1 MSKRDHFNNRHRKLA
16 AEYLQR
22 AKNIASEH
30 NIIIPGID
38 SKEFHATHRF
48 FVHTFTGFNLE
59 EVDYYW
65 KSAEYK
71 DYKLY
76 MLGLFEQTRA
86 YTYAPDLAT
95 EVITMYLNPFKPNP
109 AHARIVEIRIESIK
123 NYTTNRAAL
132 QAAKDT
138 NYNPRPISL
147 GQKLL
152 WLAGGF
158 ISIISAPF
166 TGGVSLI
173 GGLGTIIS
181 IAANNVIF
189 NAQVL
194 SYVIKSLSA
203 GTNLSTKLQEAFFNT
218 PAQSAKTI
226 RAMYSNDPA
235 QASSLE
241 NYASGA
247 IYTQGA
253 AGSQTYRPSQPYNPT
268 RHIIA
273 PHQSPDRNAAI
284 DEYTQGRSHY
294 TKAGSDG
301 AMIGLNPKVYLAKI
315 DPITTLDTFAL
326 EIMELNKAL
335 VKLSEIVAA
344 GVSAFD
350 TYNGSFKSTDD
361 LINALYA
368 LNYGIKLAR
377 YLNKKTK
384 EEMLENTKHYPRAT
398 RGMITSNFAEY
409 REMLTAV
416 RETKL
421 IDTIPHPKAS
431 ALQENIAERV
441 EAGLNQHTS
450 EPAINHALAQGAP
463 KESQQQ
469 KRERIERYKQEL
481 QDFINSPTAEI
492 GKHLKGKMLLHHYR
506 DKLNEQSI
514 AELESYPNTAWLLF
528 ETIKEWQESQPYT
541 DKLLQGEIQLKAGD
555 FFTQAQALQATAQF
569 CRTLISVY
577 TGGSSINNLFT
588 SLRVFCG
595 DSESCPHRELKPHPP
610 KSRVYELMRYFSSR
624 HPAFVRYSAIDT
636 RKTIPYNQA
645 IKHALFTYEYT
656 KVINNGDGDPETI
669 ITTKDTPPI
678 FMQKSWLGKWIP
690 RADKPTLQE
699 VLNFLTTPNNIAG
712 DFLVAG
718 ARECLRRDFIKWK

>member
-1 MSKRDHFNNRHRKLA
+1 MSKKQAFNNRHRELA
-16 AEYLQR
+16 AEYLRR
-22 AKNIASEH
+22 ARNIATEH

-38 SKEFHATHRF
+38 SSEFHTTQRF
-48 FVHTFTGFNLE
+48 FVHTFTGYNLE

-65 KSAEYK
+65 KSAEYN

-123 NYTTNRAAL
+123 NYTSNRAAL

-138 NYNPRPISL
+138 NYNPRPISF

-152 WLAGGF
+152 WFASGF

-173 GGLGTIIS
+173 GGLGTILDIAKTNTNFNSMILSS
-181 IAANNVIF
+181 I
-189 NAQVL
+189 
-194 SYVIKSLSA
+194 IKTLSA
-203 GTNLSTKLQEAFFNT
+203 GTNLSTKLQEAMLNT

-226 RAMYSNDPA
+226 RAMYSNDPRERA
-235 QASSLE
+235 TLE

-268 RHIIA
+268 KHIIA
-273 PHQSPDRNAAI
+273 PQQSPDRNAAI

-344 GVSAFD
+344 GVSAYD

-368 LNYGIKLAR
+368 LNYGIKLQR
-377 YLNKKTK
+377 YLNKKSK

-398 RGMITSNFAEY
+398 RGLITSNFAEY
-409 REMLTAV
+409 REMLKAV

-431 ALQENIAERV
+431 ALQENIAQRV

-450 EPAINHALAQGAP
+450 EPAINHALAHGAP

-469 KRERIERYKQEL
+469 KVKRIERYKQEL
-481 QDFINSPTAEI
+481 QAFINSPPAEI
-492 GKHLKGKMLLHHYR
+492 GKHLKAKMLLHHYK
-506 DKLNEQSI
+506 DKLNAQSI
-514 AELESYPNTAWLLF
+514 TELESYPNTAWLLF
-528 ETIKEWQESQPYT
+528 EAIKEWEEAAPYT
-541 DKLLQGEIQLKAGD
+541 NKIQLNASD
-555 FFTQAQALQATAQF
+555 FFTQAQADQAAAQF
-569 CRTLISVY
+569 CKTLISVY
-577 TGGSSINNLFT
+577 TGEWINNSYFT
-588 SLRVFCG
+588 SRRVYCKG
-595 DSESCPHRELKPHPP
+595 GENCRHRGLETLPP
-610 KSRVYELMRYFSSR
+610 KSRDYELMRYFSSVGDR
-624 HPAFVRYSAIDT
+624 NSTLDIY
-636 RKTIPYNQA
+636 KTIPYDKA

-656 KVINNGDGDPETI
+656 AEIHDGDQSYPETY

-678 FMQKSWLGKWIP
+678 FMQKSWLGEWIP

-699 VLNFLTTPNNIAG
+699 VLDFLTTPNNIAG

-718 ARECLRRDFIKWK
+718 ARECLKRDFIKWK

>member
-1 MSKRDHFNNRHRKLA
+1 MSKRQHFNNRHRELA
-16 AEYLQR
+16 TQYLQR
-22 AKNIASEH
+22 AHTIATEH
-30 NIIIPGID
+30 NVIIPGIE
-38 SKEFHATHRF
+38 SSEFHATHRF
-48 FVHTFTGFNLE
+48 FVHTLTGYNLE

-86 YTYAPDLAT
+86 YTYAPDLIT
-95 EVITMYLNPFKPNP
+95 EVITMYLDPFKPNP
-109 AHARIVEIRIESIK
+109 EHARIVEIRIESIK
-123 NYTTNRAAL
+123 NYTSNRAAL

-138 NYNPRPISL
+138 GYNPNPISL
-147 GQKLL
+147 GQKLW

-158 ISIISAPF
+158 ISIIAAPF
-166 TGGVSLI
+166 TGGVSLL
-173 GGLGTIIS
+173 GGLGTIIN
-181 IAANNVIF
+181 IAWTNASF
-189 NAQVL
+189 NSTIL

-203 GTNLSTKLQEAFFNT
+203 GTNLSAKLQEAMLNT
-218 PAQSAKTI
+218 PAQRGKAI
-226 RAMYSNDPA
+226 RAMYSNDPRERA
-235 QASSLE
+235 SLE

-273 PHQSPDRNAAI
+273 PQQSPDRNAAI

-301 AMIGLNPKVYLAKI
+301 AMMGLNPKVYLAKI

-344 GVSAFD
+344 GVSAFPN
-350 TYNGSFKSTDD
+350 YNGTFKSTDD
-361 LINALYA
+361 YINALYA
-368 LNYGIKLAR
+368 LNYGIKLQR
-377 YLNKKTK
+377 YLNKKNK

-398 RGMITSNFAEY
+398 RGMITSKFAEY
-409 REMLTAV
+409 REMLIAT

-421 IDTIPHPKAS
+421 IDTEPNPKAS
-431 ALQENIAERV
+431 ALQENIASRV

-450 EPAINHALAQGAP
+450 EPAINHALAHGAP

-469 KRERIERYKQEL
+469 KRQRIERYKQEL
-481 QDFINSPTAEI
+481 QAFINSEPAEI
-492 GKHLKGKMLLHHYR
+492 GKHLKAKMLLHHYK
-506 DKLNEQSI
+506 DKLNAQSI
-514 AELESYPNTAWLLF
+514 DKLESYPNTAWLLF
-528 ETIKEWQESQPYT
+528 ETIKEWEQAQPP
-541 DKLLQGEIQLKAGD
+541 KPFQGKIQLKARD
-555 FFTQAQALQATAQF
+555 FFTQAQAEQTHAQF
-569 CRTLISVY
+569 CQTLISVY
-577 TGGSSINNLFT
+577 KADDETQADWT

-595 DSESCPHRELKPHPP
+595 DSESCSHRELETHPP

-624 HPAFVRYSAIDT
+624 HPAFAQYLAIDT

-645 IKHALFTYEYT
+645 IQHALFTYEYT
-656 KVINNGDGDPETI
+656 KVINNGDSDPETI
-669 ITTKDTPPI
+669 IITKDTPPI
-678 FMQKSWLGKWIP
+678 FMQKSWWEWKP
-690 RADKPTLQE
+690 RADKPSLQE
-699 VLNFLTTPNNIAG
+699 VLDFLTAPNNIAG

-718 ARECLRRDFIKWK
+718 ARECLKRDFIKWK

>member
-1 MSKRDHFNNRHRKLA
+1 MSKRQHFNNRHRELA
-16 AEYLQR
+16 AQYLQR
-22 AKNIASEH
+22 AKNIAREH

-48 FVHTFTGFNLE
+48 FVHTFTGYNLE

-65 KSAEYK
+65 KRAEYR

-95 EVITMYLNPFKPNP
+95 EVITMYLDPFKPNP

-123 NYTTNRAAL
+123 NYTSNRAAL

-138 NYNPRPISL
+138 NYNPRPISF
-147 GQKLL
+147 GQKLW

-158 ISIISAPF
+158 ISIIAAPF

-181 IAANNVIF
+181 IAANNMIF

-218 PAQSAKTI
+218 PAQRAKAI
-226 RAMYSNDPA
+226 KAMYSNDPA

-268 RHIIA
+268 KHIIA

-344 GVSAFD
+344 GVSAFPN
-350 TYNGSFKSTDD
+350 YNGTFKSTDD

-368 LNYGIKLAR
+368 LNYGIKLER
-377 YLNKKTK
+377 YLNKKNK

-398 RGMITSNFAEY
+398 RGMITSKFAEY
-409 REMLTAV
+409 RDMRTAV

-421 IDTIPHPKAS
+421 IDTEPNPKAS

-450 EPAINHALAQGAP
+450 EPAINHALAHGAP

-481 QDFINSPTAEI
+481 QAFINSPTAEI

-506 DKLNEQSI
+506 DKLNAQSI
-514 AELESYPNTAWLLF
+514 VELESYPNTAWLLF
-528 ETIKEWQESQPYT
+528 EAIQEWQDSQPYNPF
-541 DKLLQGEIQLKAGD
+541 QGEIKLKAGD
-555 FFTQAQALQATAQF
+555 FFTQIQALQASAQF
-569 CRTLISVY
+569 CKTLISVY
-577 TGGSSINNLFT
+577 KADDEAQADFT

-595 DSESCPHRELKPHPP
+595 NFESCGHRELKPHPP

-624 HPAFVRYSAIDT
+624 YPGFARYSTIDT

-656 KVINNGDGDPETI
+656 EVIHNGDTDPETI
-669 ITTKDTPPI
+669 IITKDTPPI
-678 FMQKSWLGKWIP
+678 FMQKSWWEWKP
-690 RADKPTLQE
+690 RADTPTLQE
-699 VLNFLTTPNNIAG
+699 VLDFLTTPNNIAG
-712 DFLVAG
+712 DFLVVG
-718 ARECLRRDFIKWK
+718 ARECLKRDFIKWK

>member
-1 MSKRDHFNNRHRKLA
+1 MSKKQAFNNRHRELA
-16 AEYLQR
+16 TEYLRR
-22 AKNIASEH
+22 ARNIAREH

-38 SKEFHATHRF
+38 SSEFHATHRF

-65 KSAEYK
+65 KHAEYS

-86 YTYAPDLAT
+86 YTYAPELAT

-123 NYTTNRAAL
+123 NYTSNRAAL

-138 NYNPRPISL
+138 NYNPRPISF
-147 GQKLL
+147 GQKLW

-158 ISIISAPF
+158 ISIIAAPF

-173 GGLGTIIS
+173 GGLGTILNIANTNASFNSMILSS
-181 IAANNVIF
+181 I
-189 NAQVL
+189 
-194 SYVIKSLSA
+194 IKSLSA

-226 RAMYSNDPA
+226 RAMYSNDPRERA
-235 QASSLE
+235 SLE

-268 RHIIA
+268 KHIIA
-273 PHQSPDRNAAI
+273 PHQQPDRNAAI

-350 TYNGSFKSTDD
+350 TYNGTFKSTDD

-368 LNYGIKLAR
+368 LNYGIKLQR
-377 YLNKKTK
+377 YLNKKSK

-421 IDTIPHPKAS
+421 IDTIPNPKAT
-431 ALQENIAERV
+431 ALQENIAKRV

-450 EPAINHALAQGAP
+450 EPAINHALAHGAP

-469 KRERIERYKQEL
+469 KVKRIERYKQEL
-481 QDFINSPTAEI
+481 QAFINSPPAEI
-492 GKHLKGKMLLHHYR
+492 GKHLKAKMLLHHYR
-506 DKLNEQSI
+506 GKLNEQSI

-528 ETIKEWQESQPYT
+528 ETIKEWQDSRPHNP
-541 DKLLQGEIQLKAGD
+541 LQSEIQLKAGD
-555 FFTQAQALQATAQF
+555 FFTQAQAEQAQAQF
-569 CRTLISVY
+569 CQTLISVY
-577 TGGSSINNLFT
+577 KADDEVQKDFT

-595 DSESCPHRELKPHPP
+595 DSESCAHRESKPHPP
-610 KSRVYELMRYFSSR
+610 KSRVYELMRYFSKRADGWRQYATLDVYKS
-624 HPAFVRYSAIDT
+624 
-636 RKTIPYNQA
+636 IPYDKA
-645 IKHALFTYEYT
+645 IKHALFDYEYT
-656 KVINNGDGDPETI
+656 AEIPKGDTDPETI
-669 ITTKDTPPI
+669 IITKDTPPI

-699 VLNFLTTPNNIAG
+699 VLDFLTTPNNIAG

-718 ARECLRRDFIKWK
+718 ARECLKRDFIKWK

>member
-1 MSKRDHFNNRHRKLA
+1 MARRW
-16 AEYLQR
+16 
-22 AKNIASEH
+22 I
-30 NIIIPGID
+30 
-38 SKEFHATHRF
+38 
-48 FVHTFTGFNLE
+48 
-59 EVDYYW
+59 
-65 KSAEYK
+65 
-71 DYKLY
+71 
-76 MLGLFEQTRA
+76 
-86 YTYAPDLAT
+86 
-95 EVITMYLNPFKPNP
+95 YLNHRRTFYRWGK
-109 AHARIVEIRIESIK
+109 
-123 NYTTNRAAL
+123 
-132 QAAKDT
+132 
-138 NYNPRPISL
+138 
-147 GQKLL
+147 
-152 WLAGGF
+152 
-158 ISIISAPF
+158 
-166 TGGVSLI
+166 LI

-226 RAMYSNDPA
+226 RAMYSNDPRERA
-235 QASSLE
+235 SLE

-344 GVSAFD
+344 GVSAFPN
-350 TYNGSFKSTDD
+350 YNGSFKSTDD
-361 LINALYA
+361 YINALYA
-368 LNYGIKLAR
+368 LNYGIKLQR

-409 REMLTAV
+409 REMCKAV

-421 IDTIPHPKAS
+421 IDTIPNPQAS

-450 EPAINHALAQGAP
+450 EPAINHALAHGAP
-463 KESQQQ
+463 KESEQQ
-469 KRERIERYKQEL
+469 KRQRIERYKQEL
-481 QDFINSPTAEI
+481 QAFINSPTAEI
-492 GKHLKGKMLLHHYR
+492 GKHLKAKMLLHHYR
-506 DKLNEQSI
+506 GKLNAQSI
-514 AELESYPNTAWLLF
+514 AELESYPNTAWLLY
-528 ETIKEWQESQPYT
+528 EAIKEWQDSQPYT
-541 DKLLQGEIQLKAGD
+541 PSQSDKIQLNARD
-555 FFTQAQALQATAQF
+555 FFTQEQARQASAQF
-569 CRTLISVY
+569 CKTLISVY

-588 SLRVFCG
+588 SLRIFCG
-595 DSESCPHRELKPHPP
+595 DNESCRHRGLETLPP
-610 KSRVYELMRYFSSR
+610 KSRVYELMRYFSKRADGWRQYATLDVYKS
-624 HPAFVRYSAIDT
+624 
-636 RKTIPYNQA
+636 IPYDKA

-656 KVINNGDGDPETI
+656 AKIHDGDQNF

-718 ARECLRRDFIKWK
+718 ARECLKRDFIKWK

>member
-1 MSKRDHFNNRHRKLA
+1 MSKRQHFNNRHRELA
-16 AEYLQR
+16 TQYLQR
-22 AKNIASEH
+22 AHTIATEH
-30 NIIIPGID
+30 NVIIPGIE
-38 SKEFHATHRF
+38 SSEFHATHRF
-48 FVHTFTGFNLE
+48 LVHTLTGYNLE

-76 MLGLFEQTRA
+76 MLGLFDKTRA
-86 YTYAPDLAT
+86 YTYAPDLIT
-95 EVITMYLNPFKPNP
+95 EVITMYLDPFKPNP

-123 NYTTNRAAL
+123 NYTSNRAAL
-132 QAAKDT
+132 QAAIDT
-138 NYNPRPISL
+138 GYNPNPISL
-147 GQKLL
+147 GQKLW

-158 ISIISAPF
+158 ISIIAAPF
-166 TGGVSLI
+166 TGGVSLL
-173 GGLGTIIS
+173 GGLGTIIN
-181 IAANNVIF
+181 IAWTNASF
-189 NAQVL
+189 NSTIL

-203 GTNLSTKLQEAFFNT
+203 GTNLSAKLQEAMLNT
-218 PAQSAKTI
+218 PAQRGKAI

-235 QASSLE
+235 QSSSLE

-273 PHQSPDRNAAI
+273 PQQSPDRNAAI

-301 AMIGLNPKVYLAKI
+301 AMMGLNPKVYLAKI
-315 DPITTLDTFAL
+315 DPITTFDTFAL

-344 GVSAFD
+344 GVSAFPN
-350 TYNGSFKSTDD
+350 YNGTFKSTDD
-361 LINALYA
+361 YINALYA
-368 LNYGIKLAR
+368 LNYGIKLQR
-377 YLNKKTK
+377 YLNKKNK

-398 RGMITSNFAEY
+398 RGMITSKFAEY
-409 REMLTAV
+409 REMLIAT

-421 IDTIPHPKAS
+421 IDTEPNPKAS
-431 ALQENIAERV
+431 ALQENIASRV
-441 EAGLNQHTS
+441 EAGLNQSSS
-450 EPAINHALAQGAP
+450 EPAINHALAHGAP

-469 KRERIERYKQEL
+469 KRDRIERYKQEL
-481 QDFINSPTAEI
+481 QAFINSEPAEI
-492 GKHLKGKMLLHHYR
+492 GKHLKAKMLLHHYK
-506 DKLNEQSI
+506 DKLNAQSI
-514 AELESYPNTAWLLF
+514 DKLESYPNTAWLLF
-528 ETIKEWQESQPYT
+528 ETIKEWEESQPHT
-541 DKLLQGEIQLKAGD
+541 PTHKIQLKAGD
-555 FFTQAQALQATAQF
+555 FFTQIQAEQAQTHF
-569 CRTLISVY
+569 CQTLISVY
-577 TGGSSINNLFT
+577 KADDEVQADWT

-595 DSESCPHRELKPHPP
+595 DTESCTHRELETHPP

-624 HPAFVRYSAIDT
+624 HPSFPQYSTIDL

-645 IKHALFTYEYT
+645 IKHALFTYGYT
-656 KVINNGDGDPETI
+656 HVIHDGDGDPETI

-678 FMQKSWLGKWIP
+678 FMQKSWWEWIP

-699 VLNFLTTPNNIAG
+699 VLDFLATPNNIAG

-718 ARECLRRDFIKWK
+718 ARECLKRDFIKWK

>member
-1 MSKRDHFNNRHRKLA
+1 MSKKQAFNRRHRELA

-22 AKNIASEH
+22 AKNIAREH
-30 NIIIPGID
+30 NIIIPGIE
-38 SKEFHATHRF
+38 SSEFHTTHRF
-48 FVHTFTGFNLE
+48 FVHTFTGYNLE

-123 NYTTNRAAL
+123 NYTSNRAAL

-158 ISIISAPF
+158 ISIIAAPF

-218 PAQSAKTI
+218 PAQSAKAI
-226 RAMYSNDPA
+226 RAMYSNDPRERA
-235 QASSLE
+235 SLE

-268 RHIIA
+268 KHIIA
-273 PHQSPDRNAAI
+273 PQQSPDRNAAI

-350 TYNGSFKSTDD
+350 TYNGTFKSTDD

-368 LNYGIKLAR
+368 LNYGIKLQR
-377 YLNKKTK
+377 YLNKKSK

-398 RGMITSNFAEY
+398 RGLITSNFAEY

-421 IDTIPHPKAS
+421 IDTIPSPKAS
-431 ALQENIAERV
+431 ELQENIAQRV
-441 EAGLNQHTS
+441 EAGLNQSTS

-481 QDFINSPTAEI
+481 QAFINSPTAEI
-492 GKHLKGKMLLHHYR
+492 SKHLKGKMLLHHYR
-506 DKLNEQSI
+506 DKLNAQSI
-514 AELESYPNTAWLLF
+514 TELESYPNTAWLLF
-528 ETIKEWQESQPYT
+528 EVIKEWQDSQPYNPFQG
-541 DKLLQGEIQLKAGD
+541 KLELKAGD
-555 FFTQAQALQATAQF
+555 FFTQIQALQATAQF
-569 CRTLISVY
+569 CQTLISVY
-577 TGGSSINNLFT
+577 TGEWINNSYFR
-588 SLRVFCG
+588 SRRVYCRG
-595 DSESCPHRELKPHPP
+595 GENCRHRGLETLPP
-610 KSRVYELMRYFSSR
+610 KSRDYELMRYFSSVGDR
-624 HPAFVRYSAIDT
+624 NSTLDIY
-636 RKTIPYNQA
+636 KTIPYDKA

-656 KVINNGDGDPETI
+656 AEIHDGDQSYPETY

-678 FMQKSWLGKWIP
+678 FMQRDWWGVKWIP
-690 RADKPTLQE
+690 RADNPTLQE
-699 VLNFLTTPNNIAG
+699 VLDFLTTPNNIAG

-718 ARECLRRDFIKWK
+718 ARECLKRDFIKWK

>member
-1 MSKRDHFNNRHRKLA
+1 MSKKQAFNNRHRKLA

-22 AKNIASEH
+22 AKNIATEH

-38 SKEFHATHRF
+38 SKDFHTTQRF
-48 FVHTFTGFNLE
+48 FVHTFTGYNLE

-65 KSAEYK
+65 KSAEYN

-86 YTYAPDLAT
+86 YTYAPELAT
-95 EVITMYLNPFKPNP
+95 EVITMYLDPFKPNP

-123 NYTTNRAAL
+123 NYTSNRAAL

-147 GQKLL
+147 GQKLW

-158 ISIISAPF
+158 ISIIAAPF
-166 TGGVSLI
+166 TGGVSLL

-181 IAANNVIF
+181 IAANNAIF
-189 NAQVL
+189 NAKVL
-194 SYVIKSLSA
+194 SVVIKSLSA
-203 GTNLSTKLQEAFFNT
+203 GTNLSTKLQEAMLNT
-218 PAQSAKTI
+218 PAQSGKAI

-235 QASSLE
+235 QSSSLE

-273 PHQSPDRNAAI
+273 PQQKPDRNAAI

-368 LNYGIKLAR
+368 LNYGIKLQR

-398 RGMITSNFAEY
+398 RGLITSNFAEY
-409 REMLTAV
+409 REMLKAV

-421 IDTIPHPKAS
+421 IDTIPSPKAS
-431 ALQENIAERV
+431 ALQENIAQRV
-441 EAGLNQHTS
+441 EAGLNQSTS

-469 KRERIERYKQEL
+469 KRQRIERYKQEL
-481 QDFINSPTAEI
+481 QAFINSPTAEI

-506 DKLNEQSI
+506 GKLNEQSI
-514 AELESYPNTAWLLF
+514 AELESYPSTAWLLF
-528 ETIKEWQESQPYT
+528 EAIKEWQDSQPYT
-541 DKLLQGEIQLKAGD
+541 PFQGEIQLKAGD
-555 FFTQAQALQATAQF
+555 FFTQAQAEQASAQF
-569 CRTLISVY
+569 CKTLISVY
-577 TGGSSINNLFT
+577 RDDT
-588 SLRVFCG
+588 STTDFVSRRVYCLRG
-595 DSESCPHRELKPHPP
+595 ESCRHRGLETLPP
-610 KSRVYELMRYFSSR
+610 KSRDYELMRYFSS
-624 HPAFVRYSAIDT
+624 VGDRYSTLDIY
-636 RKTIPYNQA
+636 KTIPYDKA
-645 IKHALFTYEYT
+645 IKHALFDYEYT
-656 KVINNGDGDPETI
+656 DEIHDGDQNYPQTF

-678 FMQKSWLGKWIP
+678 FMQRDQWWNKWIP

-718 ARECLRRDFIKWK
+718 ARECLKRDFIEWK

>member
-1 MSKRDHFNNRHRKLA
+1 MSKKQAFNNRHRKLA
-16 AEYLQR
+16 TEYLQR

-38 SKEFHATHRF
+38 SGDFHTTHRF
-48 FVHTFTGFNLE
+48 FVHTFTGYNLE

-65 KSAEYK
+65 KHAEYN

-86 YTYAPDLAT
+86 YTYAPELAT
-95 EVITMYLNPFKPNP
+95 EVITMYLDPFKPNP

-123 NYTTNRAAL
+123 NYTSNRAAL

-147 GQKLL
+147 GQKLW

-158 ISIISAPF
+158 ISIIAAPF
-166 TGGVSLI
+166 TFGVSLL
-173 GGLGTIIS
+173 GGLGTILN
-181 IAANNVIF
+181 IANTNASF
-189 NAQVL
+189 NSAVL

-218 PAQSAKTI
+218 PAQSVKAI
-226 RAMYSNDPA
+226 RAMYSNDPRERA
-235 QASSLE
+235 SLE

-268 RHIIA
+268 KHIIA

-301 AMIGLNPKVYLAKI
+301 AMIGLNPKVYLARI

-350 TYNGSFKSTDD
+350 TYNGTFKSTDD

-409 REMLTAV
+409 REMIKAV

-421 IDTIPHPKAS
+421 IDTNPNPKAS
-431 ALQENIAERV
+431 ELQENIAQRV
-441 EAGLNQHTS
+441 EAGLNQSTS
-450 EPAINHALAQGAP
+450 EPAINHALAHGAP

-469 KRERIERYKQEL
+469 KRERIERYKHAL
-481 QDFINSPTAEI
+481 QDFINSDRAEI
-492 GKHLKGKMLLHHYR
+492 GKHLKAKMLLHHYR
-506 DKLNEQSI
+506 DKLNAQSI

-528 ETIKEWQESQPYT
+528 ETIKEWQEAAPYT
-541 DKLLQGEIQLKAGD
+541 NKIQLNASD
-555 FFTQAQALQATAQF
+555 FFTQEQADQAQAQF
-569 CRTLISVY
+569 CKTLISVY
-577 TGGSSINNLFT
+577 KADDEVQKDFI
-588 SLRVFCG
+588 SLRIFCG
-595 DSESCPHRELKPHPP
+595 DNESCRHRGLETHPP
-610 KSRVYELMRYFSSR
+610 KSRDYELMRYFSKR
-624 HPAFVRYSAIDT
+624 AYGWRYATLDIYKS
-636 RKTIPYNQA
+636 IPYNKA
-645 IKHALFTYEYT
+645 IKHALFDYEYT
-656 KVINNGDGDPETI
+656 AEIPKGDGDPETY

-678 FMQKSWLGKWIP
+678 FMQRDRWGDKWIP

-699 VLNFLTTPNNIAG
+699 VLDFLTTPNNIAG

-718 ARECLRRDFIKWK
+718 ARECLKRDFIKWK